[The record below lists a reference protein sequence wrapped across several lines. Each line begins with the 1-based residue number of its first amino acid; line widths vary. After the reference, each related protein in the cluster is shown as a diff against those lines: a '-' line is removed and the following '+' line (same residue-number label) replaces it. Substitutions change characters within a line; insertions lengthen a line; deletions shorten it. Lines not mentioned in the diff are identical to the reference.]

1 MVRCERGTVVCL
13 DTDSH
18 NHHSEQALPIGWR
31 GLPANESEEKRATS
45 NAMGDKWNPHPCPSL
60 PAKASMSARPFNA
73 ALDGPPGPSTTGD
86 ADLLLDEGLQLST
99 NQPISDRAGDSSDE
113 WVWEV
118 RDDETGKVVMR
129 IPEQDLRFSISCK
142 IP

>member
-1 MVRCERGTVVCL
+1 
-13 DTDSH
+13 
-18 NHHSEQALPIGWR
+18 
-31 GLPANESEEKRATS
+31 
-45 NAMGDKWNPHPCPSL
+45 
-60 PAKASMSARPFNA
+60 MSARPFNA

-142 IP
+142 VP